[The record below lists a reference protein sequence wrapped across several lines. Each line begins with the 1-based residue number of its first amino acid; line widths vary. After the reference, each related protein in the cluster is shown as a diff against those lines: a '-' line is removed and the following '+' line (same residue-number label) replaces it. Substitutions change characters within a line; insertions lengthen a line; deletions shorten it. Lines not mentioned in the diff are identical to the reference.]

1 MPETHRTNR
10 LKTLLLP
17 YQIRKQFPPPSES
30 SPVLSAP
37 EIPLRSHRN
46 SYARSDQLVPAKL
59 VQMNEDR
66 PRVLTQTRNGIAP
79 PLSPSF
85 DWEDETVPGAT
96 GEPLIQDFATRSI
109 PEEYRPFTAK
119 DSDNHSLNLPMQSP
133 PAMIISEDDDEI
145 KPRITYTNQ
154 SEQHQ
159 GPPRPSSAQAQSI
172 PRKSDFAQ
180 SFPRRRSEASRQEPM
195 QRTPEPKRESYM
207 DHYSGSSAPS
217 TPRSHDHH
225 SPDPMGYETGR
236 SSPDNLP
243 ALQVKQG
250 GVDNDRLEPVLEDD
264 PASFDLVPQAQGEGI
279 AFQLENRSDTMFS
292 QEHLEEIFK
301 DRTLLLQFTNFLSV
315 NRPQSIPI
323 LVYYLDTLKALHAIA
338 YANSIANSLKRIDGH
353 DFANEKPGATINS
366 VLEKKAE
373 QAFQAL
379 VRDDL
384 PAYITHTFI
393 SVVSLSIQ
401 RRITGTLAPHLRES
415 SEGLA
420 EVFCLTDPSRPD
432 NPIVFASEEFH
443 RTTQYGVSYAIGR
456 NCRFLQ
462 GPKTNRNS
470 VRRFAE
476 AVKEGKEVSEVF
488 LNYRRDGSPFMN
500 MLMVAPLLDS
510 RGNCRYFIGA
520 QVDVSGLCKDCT
532 DLQGLQR
539 LLVKED
545 RKAHPEKFDYEEEQ
559 EPDKDKFQALAEAL
573 NGPELEVI
581 RRHGGK
587 MHSQHYEDPA
597 DIQLHDKERPRLQL
611 KDETPTP
618 TDLHRNAFISDRANG
633 KLEGI
638 YQNYLLVRPYPS
650 LRILFSSPSLRVP
663 GILQSP
669 LLNRIGGSSRVRDEL
684 TAALAE
690 GRGVT
695 AKVRWLSSRSDEEGR
710 ARWIH
715 CTPLLGGSGSVG
727 VWMVVI
733 VDDEVGTGGSQ
744 RRYRIAPP
752 VDQVINGRNGLKSPW
767 SGRGSVETGNSRPS
781 TSYSARTGGG
791 ASLESFAI

>member
-1 MPETHRTNR
+1 MATSSVTP
-10 LKTLLLP
+10 
-17 YQIRKQFPPPSES
+17 ES
-30 SPVLSAP
+30 STSIGILP
-37 EIPLRSHRN
+37 SHPM
-46 SYARSDQLVPAKL
+46 PAKL
-59 VQMNEDR
+59 APMDRDR
-66 PRVLTQTRNGIAP
+66 PRNTIPARNGYA

-85 DWEDETVPGAT
+85 DSEDDTAAGAL
-96 GEPLIQDFATRSI
+96 GEPLIHDFATRSI
-109 PEEYRPFTAK
+109 PKEYKPFTAK
-119 DSDNHSLNLPMQSP
+119 DSDTHSIDLPMQRP
-133 PAMIISEDDDEI
+133 PALIISDDDEEFQ
-145 KPRITYTNQ
+145 PRIIYN
-154 SEQHQ
+154 SRSAEQAYR
-159 GPPRPSSAQAQSI
+159 PRSSRYSAQTQSI
-172 PRKSDFAQ
+172 PREPEAVQ
-180 SFPRRRSEASRQEPM
+180 SHHRRQPEASRQQLR
-195 QRTPEPKRESYM
+195 QRTSEPTSEAHM
-207 DHYSGSSAPS
+207 DQYSGSSAPS
-217 TPRSHDHH
+217 TPRSHDHY
-225 SPDPMGYETGR
+225 SPDPMGYETGG
-236 SSPDNLP
+236 SSTDNLP

-250 GVDNDRLEPVLEDD
+250 VVENDRLEPVLEDD
-264 PASFDLVPQAQGEGI
+264 PASFDLLPQAQAGGGSG
-279 AFQLENRSDTMFS
+279 FQLESRSDTMFS
-292 QEHLEEIFK
+292 REHLEEIFK
-301 DRTLLLQFTNFLSV
+301 DRTLLLQFTNFLSA
-315 NRPQSIPI
+315 NRPKSIPI
-323 LVYYLDTLKALHAIA
+323 LVYYLDALKALRAIS
-338 YANSIANSLKRIDGH
+338 YANSLADSLGKIDGH
-353 DFANEKPGATINS
+353 DFANDKAGATINS
-366 VLEKKAE
+366 ALEKKAE
-373 QAFQAL
+373 QAFETL

-462 GPKTNRNS
+462 GPRTNLNS
-470 VRRFAE
+470 VRRFAKGI
-476 AVKEGKEVSEVF
+476 KEGKEVSEVF

-532 DLQGLQR
+532 DLQALQR

-545 RKAHPEKFDYEEEQ
+545 RKAHPENYDYEEEQ
-559 EPDKDKFQALAEAL
+559 EPHKDEFQALAEVL
-573 NGPELEVI
+573 SGPELEVI

-587 MHSQHYEDPA
+587 MHSQHVEDPT
-597 DIQLHDKERPRLQL
+597 DIQLHDRDRPRLLL
-611 KDETPTP
+611 KDQVSTP
-618 TDLHRNAFISDRANG
+618 TDSPRNAFISDKFNG

-669 LLNRIGGSSRVRDEL
+669 FLNRIGGSSRVRDEL

-695 AKVRWLSSRSDEEGR
+695 AKVRWISSRSDEEGR

-715 CTPLLGGSGSVG
+715 CTPLLGGNGSVG

-733 VDDEVGTGGSQ
+733 VDDEVGGGSTSSQ
-744 RRYRIAPP
+744 RRFRMAPP
-752 VDQVINGRNGLKSPW
+752 VDQLINGKIWGRLEGAVWSRLLFDVMNERFYEFRLSLDGKGLALNLNVFIEQAA
-767 SGRGSVETGNSRPS
+767 GE
-781 TSYSARTGGG
+781 
-791 ASLESFAI
+791 